1 MNDKTVTK
9 VALWAERIR
18 SYQDSGLR
26 RKDWCQQN
34 GIPLST
40 FSYWCRKLE
49 TAENGTEPCDGTVF
63 ARLPSEQELC
73 PGSLGQAPVTV
84 CLSRDIRIEISAGCP
99 AGLVSALLCAL
110 KSHA

>member
-1 MNDKTVTK
+1 MTK
-9 VALWAERIR
+9 QLQKRP
-18 SYQDSGLR
+18 SGQSGSDPSR
-26 RKDWCQQN
+26 TAGCGAK
-34 GIPLST
+34 
-40 FSYWCRKLE
+40 CRKLE
-49 TAENGTEPCDGTVF
+49 TAGNVTGLCDGTVF